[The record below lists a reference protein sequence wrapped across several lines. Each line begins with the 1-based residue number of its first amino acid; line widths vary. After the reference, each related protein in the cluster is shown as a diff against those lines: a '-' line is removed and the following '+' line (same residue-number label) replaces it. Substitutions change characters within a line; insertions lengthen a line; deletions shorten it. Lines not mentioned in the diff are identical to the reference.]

1 MFPAAG
7 FHEEI
12 VRVDKRKLSIILAVV
27 LALVAVVMVRNYI
40 SQTEKKYIKEE
51 KKAYVLVATQPIAA
65 GATIDESMM
74 KMEAIPEKYVQ
85 PNAINS
91 PSLAAGRRA
100 AAAIA
105 PGEQVM
111 TTKLT
116 LAVKD
121 TSLAMRTPQGKRA
134 ITITVPFL
142 SAVGGKIRPGD
153 YVDVIGTFP
162 YNAQIDGRTVTEMVS
177 VTLFQNI
184 LVLGVEGGMSVS
196 VPRGQAAPAPTD
208 LIIVLALSPREAALL
223 SFALEQKASL
233 RMILRP
239 PLETAIEPVPP
250 VEVNALWQ
258 YVFSNLGQEFMAT
271 KEESPSMKPQE
282 KKQEPPAPP
291 TVEIYRGTEKS
302 NMIMNK

>member
-1 MFPAAG
+1 M
-7 FHEEI
+7 
-12 VRVDKRKLSIILAVV
+12 DKRKISIIMAVV

-40 SQTEKKYIKEE
+40 SQTEKKYIREE

-85 PNAINS
+85 PNAVNS

-105 PGEQVM
+105 PGEQIM

-142 SAVGGKIRPGD
+142 AAVGGKIRTSD

-162 YNAQIDGRTVTEMVS
+162 YNAQVDGRTVTEMVS
-177 VTLFQNI
+177 VTLFQNVLI
-184 LVLGVEGGMSVS
+184 LGVEGGAG
-196 VPRGQAAPAPTD
+196 VPAQRGQPAVAPTD
-208 LIIVLALSPREAALL
+208 LIIMLALAPREAALL

-233 RMILRP
+233 RLVLRP
-239 PLETAIEPVPP
+239 PLETSIEPVPP

-271 KEESPSMKPQE
+271 KEEPAGMKSQE
-282 KKQEPPAPP
+282 KKEEPPPPP
-291 TVEIYRGTEKS
+291 TVEIFRGTEKS